1 MSIEEVLQ
9 NFLIESKNQR
19 DYSSAHASAMKKVVK
34 STYDLIRNMEKVK
47 QIDCTYGKESE

>member
-1 MSIEEVLQ
+1 MNIEDVLLE
-9 NFLIESKNQR
+9 FLDNAKDQR